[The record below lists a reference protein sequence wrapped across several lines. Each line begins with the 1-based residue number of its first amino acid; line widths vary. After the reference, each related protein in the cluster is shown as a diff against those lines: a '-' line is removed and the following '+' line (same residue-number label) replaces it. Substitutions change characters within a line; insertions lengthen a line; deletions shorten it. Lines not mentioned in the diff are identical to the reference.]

1 MEIGKQIE
9 IKIYKAIDI
18 LVDEMNQKYGITSK
32 DNTELKLNDLYFKKA
47 LIDHILNLIK
57 FRKTSERFLED
68 ELNEVRYEIN
78 LEVSSQSLKQISIRK
93 LI

>member
-1 MEIGKQIE
+1 MEIGKKIE
-9 IKIYKAIDI
+9 IKIYGAIDI
-18 LVDEMNQKYGITSK
+18 LVNEMNQKYGINSK
-32 DNTELKLNDLYFKKA
+32 DNTELELNDLYFKKE